1 MLVNENIVHR
11 VGGAS
16 VENLRLKP
24 LEATLTPPGISLL
37 AEGTAVDAANAIRR
51 AFPQSKK
58 WQRLAGTVASTTI
71 AEVRA
76 MGFDILEDPTAL
88 FPNHARLVHPLGLIG
103 FRDDWL
109 NLLQTV
115 FVERKGC

>member
-1 MLVNENIVHR
+1 MRQMQFDERFLNRKSGN
-11 VGGAS
+11 GS
-16 VENLRLKP
+16 
-24 LEATLTPPGISLL
+24 
-37 AEGTAVDAANAIRR
+37 
-51 AFPQSKK
+51 
-58 WQRLAGTVASTTI
+58 WGTVASTTI